1 MTHSRVRDL
10 AHGLE
15 PHHLEV
21 DIQRLQRREVEE
33 AVAHLASENALKV
46 TPSRGIG
53 ERIGGEAKLSDSIS
67 ELKEAPNAYLS
78 RPSLSLLRL

>member
-1 MTHSRVRDL
+1 M
-10 AHGLE
+10 
-15 PHHLEV
+15 
-21 DIQRLQRREVEE
+21 
-33 AVAHLASENALKV
+33 AHLASKNALKV

-53 ERIGGEAKLSDSIS
+53 ERIGGETELSDSIS